1 MDLADLADLHI
12 EAHIELALARH
23 SRAHSAPLTNGN
35 CRHCDVEIPRTRRQL
50 LPHVTTCVDCA
61 EEAELIAKTQYRRR
75 PV

>member
-23 SRAHSAPLTNGN
+23 SRAHSGPLANAF
-35 CRHCDVEIPRTRRQL
+35 CRRCDEEIPPTRRQL
-50 LPHVTTCVDCA
+50 LPHVATCVDCA
-61 EEAELIAKTQYRRR
+61 EKAELIAKTQYRRR

>member
-1 MDLADLADLHI
+1 MDQADLADLHI

-23 SRAHSAPLTNGN
+23 SRAQSGPQANPY
-35 CRHCDVEIPRTRRQL
+35 CCHCNEEIPHTRRQL

-61 EEAELIAKTQYRRR
+61 EEAELLAKTQYRRR